1 MTGYHADGEALTTAS
16 RELTAAAD
24 ALHTAAGALAT
35 EVGGTLGSD
44 RLTAAAA
51 ALTRS
56 TAADLATARDRLRD
70 SSSRVAAALA
80 AYHEADDAARDQLR

>member
-1 MTGYHADGEALTTAS
+1 MTGYHADGEALTAAS

-24 ALHTAAGALAT
+24 ALHTAADALAGD
-35 EVGGTLGSD
+35 VGGTLGSD

-56 TAADLATARDRLRD
+56 TSADLATTRDAMRE
-70 SSSRVAAALA
+70 SSSQVAAALA
-80 AYHEADDAARDQLR
+80 AYHEADDAARDRLR

>member
-24 ALHTAAGALAT
+24 ALHTAADVLAT

-44 RLTAAAA
+44 RLTA
-51 ALTRS
+51 
-56 TAADLATARDRLRD
+56 LASARDEMRE
-70 SSSRVAAALA
+70 SSSRVTAALA
-80 AYHEADDAARDQLR
+80 AYHEADDAARDRLR